1 MFSAFKIK
9 KKQNKTLNTNVE
21 KLLIPNYGSEIYNL
35 NVPERKDNPYL
46 WTLKLN
52 GILHCWQSVH
62 HWFLSL
68 TPACWQLKKY
78 I

>member
-1 MFSAFKIK
+1 M
-9 KKQNKTLNTNVE
+9 E

-35 NVPERKDNPYL
+35 NAPERKDIPYL

-52 GILHCWQSVH
+52 AILHCWQSVH

-68 TPACWQLKKY
+68 TSARWQLKNTSEFFVTQTPRN
-78 I
+78 